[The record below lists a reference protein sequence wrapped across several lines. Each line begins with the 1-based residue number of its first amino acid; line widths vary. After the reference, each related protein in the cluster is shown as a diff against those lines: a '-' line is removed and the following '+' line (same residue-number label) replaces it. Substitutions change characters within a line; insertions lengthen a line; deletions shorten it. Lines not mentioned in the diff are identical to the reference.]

1 MRLYV
6 MGVAYYFVLFGN
18 HRLSLVARCLGVVES
33 KKEGR
38 CC

>member
-1 MRLYV
+1 MTLYV
-6 MGVAYYFVLFGN
+6 MGVAYYFVLGGK
-18 HRLSLVARCLGVVES
+18 HRLSVVARCQGVVES